1 MLRTNAALS
10 IALLAAPL
18 AAQSPSSFLVTNALL
33 IDGSG
38 KPAVQGS
45 LRVKQGRITAIGAGL
60 KPGAGERVIDAK
72 SQVLAP
78 GFIDTHSH
86 ADDDLATIPDALG
99 AVSQGITTIVGGQDG
114 GSSFPLRRYF
124 ADLAAHPVAVN
135 VASYSGHN
143 TLRDSIL
150 GKDFEREATPEE
162 IQRMQALLKEDMEA
176 GALGLSTGLEYDP
189 GIYSARAEV
198 LQLAKTAAASKGRYI
213 SHIRSEDRYFW
224 AAIDEIVTIGRVT
237 KMPVQVSHVKL
248 AMTNLWGKADSL
260 VGLLDAARASGVNVS
275 ADIYPY
281 PYWHSTLKVLF
292 PKRDYE
298 DRVEAEIAVTQV
310 STPDGLRLGRYAPDS
325 TLAGLTLKQIGDK
338 WGKDSVTT
346 LIELIRMIDAYE
358 AAGGKGGESVIGTS
372 MTEPDIER
380 LVRWPHTN
388 FCTDGELD
396 GRHPRGFGSYP
407 RILGRYVRDRR
418 TVSLEAAVR
427 RASALA
433 ADHMGFA
440 DRGRL
445 AVGQAADLVLFDPAT
460 VIDNATPDD
469 PQLVS
474 TGITTVWVNGVV
486 VFDGGKTTG
495 AHPGVILRRR

>member
-1 MLRTNAALS
+1 MRNL
-10 IALLAAPL
+10 LLAASLLAAAPV
-18 AAQSPSSFLVTNALL
+18 AAQSPASFLVTNALL

-38 KPAVQGS
+38 TPAVKGS
-45 LRVKQGRITAIGAGL
+45 LRVRNGRIVALGGGITPA
-60 KPGAGERVIDAK
+60 AGERVIDAK
-72 SQVLAP
+72 GQALAP

-86 ADDDLATIPDALG
+86 ADDDLEQIPDALG

-114 GSSFPLRRYF
+114 GSSLPLKQFF
-124 ADLAAHPVAVN
+124 ARLEAKPVAVN
-135 VASYSGHN
+135 VASYVGHN

-150 GKDFEREATPEE
+150 GTRFAREATADEVR
-162 IQRMQALLKEDMEA
+162 RMQALLKEEMAA
-176 GALGLSTGLEYDP
+176 GAIGLSTGLEYDP
-189 GIYSARAEV
+189 GIYSARSEV
-198 LQLAKTAAASKGRYI
+198 LALARTAAASKGRYI

-224 AAIDEIVTIGRVT
+224 DAIDEIIAIGRET

-248 AMTNLWGKADSL
+248 AMTPLWGKADSL
-260 VGLLDAARASGVNVS
+260 VGLLDKARASGIDIT

-298 DRVEAEIAVTQV
+298 DRAEAEIAVTQV
-310 STPDGLRLGRYAPDS
+310 STPEGLRLGRFAPDT
-325 TLAGLTLKQIGDK
+325 TLAGLNLKQISEK

-346 LIELIRMIDAYE
+346 LIELIRMIDTYQAS
-358 AAGGKGGESVIGTS
+358 GGKGGESVIGTS
-372 MTEPDIER
+372 MTEPDIAR
-380 LVRWPHTN
+380 LMQWAHTN

-407 RILGRYVRDRR
+407 RILGRYVREQR
-418 TVSLEAAVR
+418 VMSLEAAVH

-433 ADHMGFA
+433 ADHMGFT

-460 VIDNATPDD
+460 VIDRATPDD
-469 PQLVS
+469 PHAVS
-474 TGITTVWVNGVV
+474 QGVTTVWVNGVV
-486 VFDGGKTTG
+486 VFDNGKATG
-495 AHPGVILRRR
+495 TRPGKVLRRK

>member
-1 MLRTNAALS
+1 MTRTLLLS
-10 IALLAAPL
+10 ALLIAAPL
-18 AAQSPSSFLVTNALL
+18 AAQAPTSFLVTNALL

-38 KPAVQGS
+38 KPAVKGM
-45 LRVKQGRITAIGAGL
+45 LRVKDGRITAMGASL
-60 KPGAGERVIDAK
+60 KPTAGEKVIDAK
-72 SQVLAP
+72 GQALAP

-86 ADDDLATIPDALG
+86 ADGDLDKIPDALG

-114 GSSFPLRRYF
+114 GSYFPLKKYF
-124 ADLAAHPVAVN
+124 AKLAANPVAVN

-150 GKDFEREATPEE
+150 GTRFEREATPEE
-162 IQRMQALLKEDMEA
+162 IRRMQALLQEDMDA

-189 GIYSARAEV
+189 GIYSARSEV
-198 LQLAKTAAASKGRYI
+198 LELAKTAAASKGRYI

-224 AAIDEIVTIGRVT
+224 AAIDEILTIGRVT

-260 VGLLDAARASGVNVS
+260 VGLLDAARAGGVKVS

-292 PKRDYE
+292 PRRNYE
-298 DRVEAEIAVTQV
+298 DRAEAEIAVTQV
-310 STPDGLRLGRYAPDS
+310 STPEGLRLGRFAPDT
-325 TLAGLTLKQIGDK
+325 TLAGLTLKQISEK

-346 LIELIRMIDAYE
+346 LIELIRMIDTYQ
-358 AAGGKGGESVIGTS
+358 AAGGDGGESVIGTS

-380 LVRWPHTN
+380 LMRWPETN

-396 GRHPRGFGSYP
+396 GRHPRGFGTYP
-407 RILGRYVRDRR
+407 RILGRYVRERK
-418 TVSLEAAVR
+418 VLSLEEAVH

-433 ADHMGFA
+433 ADHMGFT

-445 AVGQAADLVLFDPAT
+445 APGQAADLVLFDPAT
-460 VIDNATPDD
+460 VIDRATPDD
-469 PQLVS
+469 PQLIS
-474 TGITTVWVNGVV
+474 TGITTVWVNGVA
-486 VFDGGKTTG
+486 VFADGRTTG
-495 AHPGVILRRR
+495 AHPGVVLRRR

>member
-1 MLRTNAALS
+1 MRHLHLLLL
-10 IALLAAPL
+10 LLAAPL

-38 KPAVQGS
+38 KPAVKGM
-45 LRVKQGRITAIGAGL
+45 LRVTNGRISAVGATL
-60 KPGAGERVIDAK
+60 EPAAGEQVIDAK
-72 SQVLAP
+72 GQALSP

-86 ADDDLATIPDALG
+86 ADGDLDKIPDALG

-114 GSSFPLRRYF
+114 GSYFPLTEYF
-124 ADLAAHPVAVN
+124 ARLAAHPVAVN

-150 GKDFEREATPEE
+150 GKNFERAATADEVK
-162 IQRMQALLKEDMEA
+162 RMQALLQQDMDA

-198 LQLAKTAAASKGRYI
+198 LELAKTAAASKGRYI
-213 SHIRSEDRYFW
+213 SHIRSEDRFFW
-224 AAIDEIVTIGRVT
+224 DAIDEIISIGRT
-237 KMPVQVSHVKL
+237 TRMPVQISHVKL
-248 AMTNLWGKADSL
+248 AMTPLWGKADSL
-260 VGLLDAARASGVNVS
+260 IGLLDAARASGVNVS

-298 DRVEAEIAVTQV
+298 DRQEAEVAVTQV
-310 STPDGLRLGRYAPDS
+310 STPDGLLLGRFAPDT
-325 TLAGLTLKQIGDK
+325 TLAGMTIKQISQK

-346 LIELIRMIDAYE
+346 LIELIRMIDRYE
-358 AAGGKGGESVIGTS
+358 ASGGQGGESVIGTS
-372 MTEPDIER
+372 MTEPDIAR
-380 LVRWPHTN
+380 LMQWPHTN

-407 RILGRYVRDRR
+407 RILGRYVRERH
-418 TVSLEAAVR
+418 VLSLEEAVH

-433 ADHMGFA
+433 ADHMGFT

-445 AVGQAADLVLFDPAT
+445 AVGQAADLVLFDPGT
-460 VIDNATPDD
+460 VIDNATTND
-469 PQLVS
+469 PGKVS

-486 VFDGGKTTG
+486 VFADGKTSG
-495 AHPGVILRRR
+495 ARPGQVLRRR